1 MGRPSQGQHE
11 LARWAPALPVR
22 VSCSRRSGV
31 RFVCARM
38 TAQARPGAERLGR
51 RNAPASRC
59 RVLPGAFACRLARAS
74 RGASG
79 RALALA
85 LLAALLLQV
94 PANDIEK
101 KGIAQETA
109 CANGLNTITVTLQV
123 TICSRNWNAK
133 NPSRAARVSRFAPLE
148 SLKHPAFAPSPTAGG
163 E

>member
-1 MGRPSQGQHE
+1 
-11 LARWAPALPVR
+11 
-22 VSCSRRSGV
+22 
-31 RFVCARM
+31 VCARM